1 LNHFVG
7 NNVEYDMSLC
17 EEFKKA
23 HRRLGSSGKGKPGFK
38 GLIKTSS
45 FTMGVIHVKMI
56 LKLFKNY
63 KR

>member
-1 LNHFVG
+1 
-7 NNVEYDMSLC
+7 MSLW

-23 HRRLGSSGKGKPGFK
+23 HRHLASSGKGKLGFK
-38 GLIKTSS
+38 GLIKISS
-45 FTMGVIHVKMI
+45 YTHVKMI